1 MNISAKKIVPIIM
14 AGGSGTRLWPY
25 SRSSFPKQFQSL
37 HGKNSLFQETILRL
51 SGLVI
56 EEPFFVVNEEHKFI
70 AKDQIDELN
79 LPGKIILEPESRNT
93 APAVS
98 LGAHYSSMLYGDDV
112 YLLILSADHVI
123 EEQEKFVE
131 TINQAILIADQ
142 DRIITFGISPTSA
155 HTGYGYIE
163 KGEKMKHSSAHLV
176 KSFTEKPSKDVAE
189 EYVNSG
195 NFLWNSGMLLV
206 KGDILHSELRN
217 HCEDIFDVTQKCI
230 SSSDLDEVFLP
241 TNSALFSKCR
251 NESID
256 FALMEKTSKLSVM
269 PLSVTWSDLGSWSSL
284 WDVSKKDEKGNV
296 LKGDIH
302 LFDSKNCYVRSD
314 ERFVSVIGLDNIAV
328 IDTKDALL
336 VTSIEKSQEVRKS
349 VEHLQSN
356 QKGGWDHHTSVHRPW
371 GKFESIE
378 IGDNFQVKKITVKPY
393 ERLSLQMHHHRAE
406 HWIVVSG
413 SAKVT
418 CGDDE
423 FLLHENE
430 STFIPKGSKHRLEN
444 ILEKPLI
451 LIEVQ
456 SGEYLGEDDIVR
468 FDDKYGR
475 D

>member
-1 MNISAKKIVPIIM
+1 MNISTKKIVPIIM

-56 EEPFFVVNEEHKFI
+56 EEPFFVVNEEHKFF

-98 LGAHYSSMLYGDDV
+98 LGAHYSSMLYGEDV

-131 TINQAILIADQ
+131 TINQAKLIADQ

-217 HCEDIFDVTQKCI
+217 QCEDIFDITKKCI

-269 PLSVTWSDLGSWSSL
+269 PLSVTCSDLG
-284 WDVSKKDEKGNV
+284 
-296 LKGDIH
+296 
-302 LFDSKNCYVRSD
+302 
-314 ERFVSVIGLDNIAV
+314 
-328 IDTKDALL
+328 
-336 VTSIEKSQEVRKS
+336 
-349 VEHLQSN
+349 
-356 QKGGWDHHTSVHRPW
+356 
-371 GKFESIE
+371 
-378 IGDNFQVKKITVKPY
+378 
-393 ERLSLQMHHHRAE
+393 
-406 HWIVVSG
+406 
-413 SAKVT
+413 
-418 CGDDE
+418 
-423 FLLHENE
+423 
-430 STFIPKGSKHRLEN
+430 
-444 ILEKPLI
+444 
-451 LIEVQ
+451 
-456 SGEYLGEDDIVR
+456 
-468 FDDKYGR
+468 
-475 D
+475 

>member
-1 MNISAKKIVPIIM
+1 M

-98 LGAHYSSMLYGDDV
+98 LGAHYSSMLYGEDV

-123 EEQEKFVE
+123 EEQEKFIE

-217 HCEDIFDVTQKCI
+217 HCEDIFDITQKCI

-284 WDVSKKDEKGNV
+284 WDVSKKDKKGNV

-314 ERFVSVIGLDNIAV
+314 ERFISVIGLDNIAV

-393 ERLSLQMHHHRAE
+393 ERLSLQMHHQRLRYQMKLRE
-406 HWIVVSG
+406 
-413 SAKVT
+413 
-418 CGDDE
+418 D
-423 FLLHENE
+423 FQLLC
-430 STFIPKGSKHRLEN
+430 LEV
-444 ILEKPLI
+444 LHKM
-451 LIEVQ
+451 
-456 SGEYLGEDDIVR
+456 
-468 FDDKYGR
+468 FH
-475 D
+475 